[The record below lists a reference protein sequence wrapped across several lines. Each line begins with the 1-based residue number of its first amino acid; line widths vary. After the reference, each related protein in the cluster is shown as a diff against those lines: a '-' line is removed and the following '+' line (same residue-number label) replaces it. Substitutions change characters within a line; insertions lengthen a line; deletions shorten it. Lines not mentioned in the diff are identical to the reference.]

1 MLKRML
7 AVLAVFTVCTSAA
20 IADDAPYK
28 LKSEKV
34 PPPKELSEPIRKLLS
49 DDALQLTEASGE
61 TAITFW
67 FRTAIPA
74 QAAEEQ
80 IKNGLTYREVPVTTV
95 IGAVQFAKPWTDY
108 RKQKIPA
115 GVYTLRLAIQPMDG
129 DHMGTAPYGDFCL
142 LSPAAKDQSADTM
155 EPKALFEMSAGA
167 PGGTHPGVMLL
178 YPNSKPEAEPKLTA
192 KPNGSAV
199 LYVKRAVDAGGK
211 QAALGF
217 GFTVAGTTTAE

>member
-1 MLKRML
+1 MLSRTFT
-7 AVLAVFTVCTSAA
+7 AFAVFAFIASVAF
-20 IADDAPYK
+20 ADDAPFK

-34 PPPKELSEPIRKLLS
+34 PPAKELAEPIRKLLS
-49 DDALQLTEASGE
+49 DDALQLTEPNGE
-61 TAITFW
+61 AAITFW

-80 IKNGLTYREVPVTTV
+80 IKNGLTYREVPTTTV
-95 IGAVQFAKPWTDY
+95 IGAVQFAKPWTDF

-129 DHMGTAPYGDFCL
+129 DHMGTAPFSDFCL
-142 LSPAAKDQSADTM
+142 LSPAAKDQSPDTM

-167 PGGTHPGVMLL
+167 PGGTHPGVVLL
-178 YPNSKPEAEPKLTA
+178 YPNNKPEAEPKLAA
-192 KPNGSAV
+192 KANGTSV
-199 LYVKRAVDAGGK
+199 LYVKRSVDANGK

>member
-1 MLKRML
+1 MLNRLL
-7 AVLAVFTVCTSAA
+7 AMSVLITALGPAVF
-20 IADDAPYK
+20 ADDAPYK

-34 PPPKELSEPIRKLLS
+34 PPAKELCEPISKLLS
-49 DDALQLTEASGE
+49 DNALQLTDASGE
-61 TAITFW
+61 VAITFW
-67 FRTAIPA
+67 FRTAIPS

-80 IKNGLTYREVPVTTV
+80 VKNGLTYREVPTTTV
-95 IGAVQFAKPWTDY
+95 IGAVQFAKPWTDF

-129 DHMGTAPYGDFCL
+129 DHMGTAPYSDFCL

-155 EPKALFEMSAGA
+155 EPKALFEMSAQA
-167 PGGTHPGVMLL
+167 PGGTHPGVVLL
-178 YPNSKPEAEPKLTA
+178 FPNSKPEAEPKLVA
-192 KPNGSAV
+192 KANGSAV
-199 LYVKRAVDAGGK
+199 LYVKCAVDANGK